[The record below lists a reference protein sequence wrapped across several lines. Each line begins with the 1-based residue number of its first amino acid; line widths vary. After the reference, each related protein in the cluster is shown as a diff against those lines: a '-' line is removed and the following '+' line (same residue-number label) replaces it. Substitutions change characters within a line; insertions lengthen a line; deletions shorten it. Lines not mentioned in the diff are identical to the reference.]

1 MLLLTRPLPKLEA
14 SVAAFTQAGVPVTGV
29 ATSDIEY
36 IDSAIIKL
44 HQYFLQ
50 HSHATIIVT
59 SVFAVSALEKAWT
72 DAQSDW
78 PILAVGDATA
88 AKIKSHLPQARVFTP
103 AQHTSEGILAMHQ
116 LNEANCE
123 DIVIIKGEG
132 GRDTLQNTLRLQGK
146 QVSPFCVYKRVALAQ
161 PFYTNNWQIDDV
173 SGIIATS
180 ENMAMQLIA
189 CHSEQIL
196 TLPWVTVSE
205 RIANALRKR
214 GIDNVAVCKQATDQ
228 VLIAWIKDNWEY

>member
-1 MLLLTRPLPKLEA
+1 MLLLTRPLPKLDA
-14 SVAAFTQAGVPVTGV
+14 SVAAFTQAGVSVTGV
-29 ATSDIEY
+29 ATSDMEY
-36 IDSAIIKL
+36 NDIAIAKL
-44 HQYFLQ
+44 HQYLLQ
-50 HSHATIIVT
+50 HSHATLIAT
-59 SVFAVSALEKAWT
+59 SVFAVPALAQAWP
-72 DAQSDW
+72 DAPSYW

-88 AKIKSHLPQARVFTP
+88 TKIKSHLPQATVFTP

-146 QVSPFCVYKRVALAQ
+146 QVYPFCVYKRVALAQ

-189 CHSEQIL
+189 SHSDHIL

-205 RIANALRKR
+205 RIASTLRKR
-214 GIDNVAVCKQATDQ
+214 GIENVAVCEQATDQ
-228 VLIAWIKDNWEY
+228 ALSAWIKDNWEY

>member
-1 MLLLTRPLPKLEA
+1 MLLLTRPLPKLDA
-14 SVAAFTQAGVPVTGV
+14 SVAAFRQAGVSVTGV

-36 IDSAIIKL
+36 NPTVIAEL
-44 HQYFLQ
+44 RQCLLRQ
-50 HSHATIIVT
+50 ARATVIVT
-59 SVFAVSALEKAWT
+59 SVFAVPALAQAWT
-72 DAQSDW
+72 NSLSHP

-88 AKIKSHLPQARVFTP
+88 AKIKSLLPEAHVFTP
-103 AQHTSEGILAMHQ
+103 EQHTSEGILAMHQ
-116 LNEANCE
+116 LNEANCN

-146 QVSPFCVYKRVALAQ
+146 QVYPFCVYKRVALAQ

-189 CHSEQIL
+189 SHSDHIL

-205 RIANALRKR
+205 RIASTLRKR
-214 GIDNVAVCKQATDQ
+214 GIENVAVCEQATDQ
-228 VLIAWIKDNWEY
+228 ALIAWIKDNWEY